1 MNTSS
6 DLCPI
11 CGEGKL
17 APALH
22 KNVVKYNGSTA
33 ELDLHLSVCD
43 SCGSEQSSAVQ
54 LRNNRR
60 TMIAFQKEVD
70 GFLTGTE
77 VRAIRE
83 SLNLNQTAAAKVFG
97 GGPVA
102 FSKYENDDVTQ
113 SEAMDKLLRLAA
125 ELPAAFELLA
135 RRAGIQHAISDGV
148 WTNAEEWLAKGSHH
162 ASMKKPKLRLISSS
176 GGNDQAPRYGT

>member
-1 MNTSS
+1 MKTSS
-6 DLCPI
+6 NLCPI

-17 APALH
+17 TPTLS
-22 KNVVKYNGSTA
+22 KNAVEYNGAAT
-33 ELDLHLSVCD
+33 ELDLHMSVCD
-43 SCGSEQSSAVQ
+43 TCGSEQATAIQ

-60 TMIAFQKEVD
+60 AMAAFQKEVD

-83 SLNLNQTAAAKVFG
+83 TLSLNQAAAAKVFG

-102 FSKYENDDVTQ
+102 FSKYESDDVRQ

-125 ELPAAFELLA
+125 ELPAAYDLLA
-135 RRAGIQHAISDGV
+135 RRAGVQRVISEGHD
-148 WTNAEEWLAKGSHH
+148 ERQSAKGN
-162 ASMKKPKLRLISSS
+162 R
-176 GGNDQAPRYGT
+176 R